1 MSGLYLSKAVVHFVP
16 IALLRYN
23 LKKFYIFINSLF
35 DLDMQQKV
43 KIPKYPPAKILKIL
57 ERFRYFLVRLSRKL
71 TPANVAII
79 EMIQGFYVTRAI
91 GVATDLNLAEHL
103 KNDKKSIIELAELT
117 RTHKESL
124 YRLMRM
130 LVSQGIFIEKKNHIF
145 ANNRLSRTM
154 LNQQN
159 SMRHMIIHQVN
170 SINWKMFEELYHV
183 IKTGKNASEKVL
195 GMDVFEYLEKNPDRN
210 EIYNQAMTNSSIMLS
225 YAILS
230 EYNFSKAKNIIDI
243 GGGQGILLAMILYK
257 YKSIKGKVFDLPHV
271 IEGAKKIFE
280 QYGVSDRAETISGN
294 FFETIPAGS
303 DIYLLKSIIHN
314 LSDDQSIDI
323 LKKTKTVLPTNGKI
337 LIFEPIIENNNR
349 YSFAKLYDIQ
359 MLVSRNG
366 GKERTREEF
375 KEIIKQSGLKLNR
388 IVQTA
393 APFSIIEVKK

>member
-1 MSGLYLSKAVVHFVP
+1 M
-16 IALLRYN
+16 
-23 LKKFYIFINSLF
+23 NSLF

-43 KIPKYPPAKILKIL
+43 KIPKYPPAKILKIF

-79 EMIQGFYVTRAI
+79 EMVQGFYVTRAI

-103 KNDKKSIIELAELT
+103 KNDEKSIIELAELT
-117 RTHKESL
+117 KTHKESL

-130 LVSQGIFIEKKNHIF
+130 LVSQGIFIEKKNHFF
-145 ANNRLSRTM
+145 ANNKLSRTM

-159 SMRHMIIHQVN
+159 SMRHMIIHQIN
-170 SINWKMFEELYHV
+170 SINWKMFEELDHV
-183 IKTGKNASEKVL
+183 IKTGENASEKVL

-230 EYNFSKAKNIIDI
+230 EYNFSKVKNIIDI

-271 IEGAKKIFE
+271 IEGVKKIFE

-303 DIYLLKSIIHN
+303 DMYFLKNIIHN

-323 LKKTKTVLPTNGKI
+323 LKKIKTVLPTNGKI

-359 MLVSRNG
+359 MLVSQNG

-388 IVQTA
+388 IIQTA